1 MALQIRR
8 AGPADTET
16 VVEFNR
22 LLALE
27 SEGKT
32 LDLTLLKPG
41 VAAALSDSNKALYFL
56 AVAQDTIA
64 GQTMITFEWSDW
76 RNGWI
81 WWIQSVYVRPE
92 FRRRG
97 VFKALFEHIA
107 DQARRDPSVI
117 GIRLYVEQENVAA
130 QQTYQRLGMERT
142 GYFVLEKYP
151 L

>member
-8 AGPADTET
+8 ATPADTDT

-32 LDLTLLKPG
+32 LDLALLKPG
-41 VAAALSDSNKALYFL
+41 VDAALSDSNKAFYFL
-56 AVAQDTIA
+56 AVEQEVIA
-64 GQTMITFEWSDW
+64 GQAMITFEWSDW

-92 FRRRG
+92 YRRRG
-97 VFKALFEHIA
+97 VFKSLFEHIA
-107 DQARRDPSVI
+107 DQARRDPGVI
-117 GIRLYVEQENVAA
+117 GIRLYVEKENVAA
-130 QQTYQRLGMERT
+130 QQTYERLGMERT